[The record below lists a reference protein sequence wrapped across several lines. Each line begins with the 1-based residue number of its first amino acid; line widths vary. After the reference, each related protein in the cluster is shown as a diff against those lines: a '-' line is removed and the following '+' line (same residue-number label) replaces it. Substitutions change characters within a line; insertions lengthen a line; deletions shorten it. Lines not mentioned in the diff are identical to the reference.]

1 MSWLQNGTALPE
13 PPATEQNPDGTY
25 RTRRYYTLS
34 TEQRDQGGK
43 VECAVNQPG
52 VVHPVSGSAYLETLD
67 PRGETEHMTGRSA
80 FKQTQ
85 YSSQAIKIFKRK
97 Q

>member
-1 MSWLQNGTALPE
+1 MESFYPEEVSVSWLQNGTALPE

-52 VVHPVSGSAYLETLD
+52 VVHPVSSSAYLETLD
-67 PRGETEHMTGRSA
+67 PRGETEYMTGHMRQD
-80 FKQTQ
+80 FLHLHQ
-85 YSSQAIKIFKRK
+85 
-97 Q
+97 